1 MSESSSHLPS
11 IAVVGSGVS
20 GLSAAWLMSRNARVT
35 LYEKD
40 GRLGGHAHTV
50 SLPGLPAVDT
60 GFIVYNALN
69 YPNLVAMFDQL
80 QVPTKETDMSFAVS
94 LDAGRTEYGGVGAA
108 PIIGRLTNLLRPRFW
123 RMLADLTRFY
133 RDAPGHADACE
144 EPLVTLGE
152 YLERNGYSEAFLEDH
167 RLPLAAAIWSA
178 PTAEIRA
185 FPAAAFIRFFEN
197 HGLLKLAGRPMW
209 RTVIG
214 GSQAYVSRLLSD
226 YQGEIRSNCAVTQI
240 RRLADGVEIT
250 DAHGDTRHYDR
261 VVIATHGDQALKL
274 LADPSPEEQRL
285 LSAFRYSRNLAV
297 LHSDRALMPKRKIT
311 WSSWNFVGRRGNGPD
326 QDLCVTYWMNLLQGL
341 PGPRELFL
349 TLNPIT
355 PPAQDQVMHTQVY
368 EHPIFD
374 APAIRAQREVWK
386 LQGTRHTYFCGAH
399 FGSGFHED
407 GLQAG
412 LAAAELAADVR
423 RPWSVEGESNRI
435 VLAPRIEKAA

>member
-1 MSESSSHLPS
+1 MPEMSLHRPS
-11 IAVVGSGVS
+11 IAVIGSGVS
-20 GLSAAWLMSRNARVT
+20 GLSAAWLMSRNAHVT

-40 GRLGGHAHTV
+40 DRLGGHANTV
-50 SLPGLPAVDT
+50 TPPGTPAVDT

-69 YPNLVAMFDQL
+69 YPNLVALFDTL
-80 QVPTKETDMSFAVS
+80 GVPTKETDMSFAVS
-94 LDAGRTEYGGVGAA
+94 LDGGRTEYGGVGAA
-108 PIIGRLTNLLRPRFW
+108 PLIGRVTNLFRPRFW
-123 RMLADLTRFY
+123 RMMADLTRFY

-144 EPLVTLGE
+144 EPLVTLGD
-152 YLERNGYSEAFLEDH
+152 YLEQNGYSDAFLEDH
-167 RLPLAAAIWSA
+167 LLPQAAAIWSA

-197 HGLLKLAGRPMW
+197 HGLLKLAGRPLW
-209 RTVIG
+209 RTVEG
-214 GSQAYVSRLLSD
+214 GSKSYVAKLLAD
-226 YQGEIRSNCAVTQI
+226 YRGEIRSNCAVTRV
-240 RRLADGVEIT
+240 RRTADGVEIE
-250 DAHGDTRHYDR
+250 DINGETRHFDR

-274 LADPSPEEQRL
+274 LADPTPDEQRL

-297 LHSDRALMPKRKIT
+297 LHSDRKLMPRRKAT
-311 WSSWNFVGRRGNGPD
+311 WSSWNYVGRRNDGPD
-326 QDLCVTYWMNLLQGL
+326 RELCVTYWMNLLQGL

-355 PPAQDQVMHTQVY
+355 PPAEDSVMHTETY

-374 APAIRAQREVWK
+374 AAAIRAQRELWK
-386 LQGTRHTYFCGAH
+386 LQGARHTYYCGAH

-423 RPWSVEGESNRI
+423 RPWTVPDESSRI
-435 VLAPRIEKAA
+435 VLAPQIENAA